1 MSNLNKKIQ
10 DAYIRLK
17 NEAVYGIYGNRY
29 IPQNKD
35 GKFDN
40 QINFPNIEDPTN
52 YVTNIPV
59 EQEEVEEAEKG
70 KSAFKKIEDKMKEM
84 EKNVDTSPSDE
95 SEETPEETP
104 EDEEIEDTDD
114 SSSEETFEP
123 EGEEEGGEAA
133 DLLNADPSG
142 ATGEEGVGGMLN
154 SGGETPEDKT
164 LTATSLGRVYE
175 LKKIYSR
182 LSSVESFLSRT
193 TDDDIL
199 EIRKMVSNAIDL
211 FELVI
216 SNFEQ
221 YKENV
226 DEIIITYY
234 KFLDVVYDSIRTHFK
249 QISKQ

>member
-35 GKFDN
+35 GEFDN

-52 YVTNIPV
+52 YVTHV
-59 EQEEVEEAEKG
+59 SVEEE
-70 KSAFKKIEDKMKEM
+70 I
-84 EKNVDTSPSDE
+84 
-95 SEETPEETP
+95 SEAPNPEENAKKDKP
-104 EDEEIEDTDD
+104 LDFEELQSAVGDEGDE
-114 SSSEETFEP
+114 
-123 EGEEEGGEAA
+123 
-133 DLLNADPSG
+133 
-142 ATGEEGVGGMLN
+142 TGEEVAPPEEGMDPNTQPGGMPGEDP
-154 SGGETPEDKT
+154 SMMGGTPEAQA
-164 LTATSLGRVYE
+164 LTQNQLGRMYE

-193 TDDDIL
+193 TDDNIL

>member
-1 MSNLNKKIQ
+1 VSNLNKKIQ

-35 GKFDN
+35 GEFDN

-59 EQEEVEEAEKG
+59 EQEEIEEARPQE
-70 KSAFKKIEDKMKEM
+70 
-84 EKNVDTSPSDE
+84 
-95 SEETPEETP
+95 EETDEQPADVEQPEAVEGGGEDMGGEQPPEEGMDPNTQPGGMPGEDPSMMGGTP
-104 EDEEIEDTDD
+104 E
-114 SSSEETFEP
+114 
-123 EGEEEGGEAA
+123 AQA
-133 DLLNADPSG
+133 
-142 ATGEEGVGGMLN
+142 
-154 SGGETPEDKT
+154 
-164 LTATSLGRVYE
+164 LTQNKLGRMYE

-193 TDDDIL
+193 TDDNIL